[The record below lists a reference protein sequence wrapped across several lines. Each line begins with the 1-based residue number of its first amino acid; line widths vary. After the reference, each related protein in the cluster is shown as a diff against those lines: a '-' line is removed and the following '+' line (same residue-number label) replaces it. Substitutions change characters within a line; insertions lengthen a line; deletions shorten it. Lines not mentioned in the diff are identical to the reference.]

1 MMSLLIDRHP
11 TDLKAYN
18 IRHNTSDSYVRG
30 ILKDLRNRYIDRI
43 ILLCSST
50 NTNIVLTQVE
60 QTFFC
65 MHMNKKNGLKIHVY
79 GHQFRV
85 WLETTLE
92 HKLIFFCIFVYLQ
105 ALYLSLLSRPYAWLV
120 ANVVSKTLL
129 FIFFTT

>member
-1 MMSLLIDRHP
+1 MNIHCLLPLTVFMNIHTCLPFPAGPPMMSLLIDRHP

-60 QTFFC
+60 QTF
-65 MHMNKKNGLKIHVY
+65 
-79 GHQFRV
+79 
-85 WLETTLE
+85 
-92 HKLIFFCIFVYLQ
+92 
-105 ALYLSLLSRPYAWLV
+105 LYAHE
-120 ANVVSKTLL
+120 
-129 FIFFTT
+129 

>member
-65 MHMNKKNGLKIHVY
+65 MHMNKKNGLKIY
-79 GHQFRV
+79 WHQFRV